1 MSDRIISRPSSEAY
15 RRNFPW
21 PEKRKPVKDGDRFMF
36 NGMECVVDQ
45 KFCEYAGFPIVF
57 VSREDRERWLHGSW
71 DASPDS
77 EGGETD

>member
-21 PEKRKPVKDGDRFMF
+21 PEKRKPVQDGDRFMF
-36 NGMECVVDQ
+36 AGMECVVDEE
-45 KFCEYAGFPIVF
+45 FCKRAGFPIVF
-57 VSREDRERWLHGSW
+57 VSPGQWLHGVN
-71 DASPDS
+71 AVAPDS